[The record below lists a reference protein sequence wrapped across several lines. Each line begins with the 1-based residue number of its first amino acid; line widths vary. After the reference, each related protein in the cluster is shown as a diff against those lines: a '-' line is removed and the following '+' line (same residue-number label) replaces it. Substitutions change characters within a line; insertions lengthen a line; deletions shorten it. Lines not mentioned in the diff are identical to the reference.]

1 MAVSISFGSGKGG
14 VGKSMLVANM
24 AIFLAKAGFKV
35 CIADLDISGADIHI
49 LFGLFEPKRS
59 ISDFLSHQ
67 INSLD
72 EIATTFNYFGGIRLL
87 PGTGDTLQNANLT
100 FKEKQRLIKA
110 INQVDAD
117 VLLVDVGAGASLHTL
132 DFFMMTDMQ
141 ICVTTP
147 EPTAIMDFYT
157 FLQLATIRKAMS
169 GFLSQDEVSKALKE
183 NTFTSLAEIFA
194 MTEALQPG
202 AKEKIQQALYSFNPL
217 LVVNMVGTGARLNV
231 MKLKKL
237 AQTYLGIYLPDLGEI
252 PDDPALQEALRTYI
266 PVSESVPG
274 SAAARALAGIAAK
287 LEKLIRLFQKKRSS

>member
-24 AIFLAKAGFKV
+24 AILLAKAGLKV

-49 LFGLFEPKRS
+49 LFGLFEPKHS
-59 ISDFLSHQ
+59 ISDFLSHR

-72 EIATTFNYFGGIRLL
+72 KIATTFNYFGGIRLL

-183 NTFTSLAEIFA
+183 NTFTSLAEIFT